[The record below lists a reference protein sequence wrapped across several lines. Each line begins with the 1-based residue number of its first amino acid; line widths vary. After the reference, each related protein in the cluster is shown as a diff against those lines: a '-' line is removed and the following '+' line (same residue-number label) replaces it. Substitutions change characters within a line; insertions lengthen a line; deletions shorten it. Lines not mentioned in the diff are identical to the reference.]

1 MKSFADKH
9 KDSYM
14 LRLSVKMLV
23 GAINKDKA
31 IVRAFTE
38 NCVYWILIYK
48 LLMYTNVNIKEHET
62 ARKQQGRS
70 GSATSE
76 PAL

>member
-23 GAINKDKA
+23 GAINKDNA
-31 IVRAFTE
+31 IVRR
-38 NCVYWILIYK
+38 K
-48 LLMYTNVNIKEHET
+48 LFLLNIDLQIIDVH
-62 ARKQQGRS
+62 QCQY
-70 GSATSE
+70 
-76 PAL
+76 